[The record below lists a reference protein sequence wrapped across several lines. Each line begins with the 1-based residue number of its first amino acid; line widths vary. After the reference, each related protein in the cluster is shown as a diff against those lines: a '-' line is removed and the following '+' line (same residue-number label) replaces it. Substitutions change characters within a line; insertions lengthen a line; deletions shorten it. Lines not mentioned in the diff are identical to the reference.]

1 MKSYTHLFL
10 LGLAASTAMTGV
22 AVADVTPEAV
32 IAHYVDVAEAK
43 YGDAL
48 ATAKALD
55 AAIEAFLANPTDETL
70 QAARS
75 AWLAARVPYQQTEV
89 YRFGNAIVD
98 DWEGRVNAWPLDEGL
113 IDYVDASYGAE
124 SDENS
129 LFTANVIANPSIEI
143 NGKTIDATKITPEL
157 ISETLQEA
165 GGIEANVASGY
176 HAIEFLLWGQDLNGN
191 GPGAGNRPATDYS
204 LENCTNGNCDR
215 RRDYLGAASD
225 LLVADLEEMAA
236 NWKAGG
242 AARLALEKT
251 GVAGGL
257 STILTGMGSLSYGEL
272 AGERMKLGLL
282 LGDPEE
288 EHDCF
293 SDNTHNS
300 HRYDAVGIR
309 TAYTGVYTR
318 LDGSEMTGPSLA
330 DLLAAKDPAIAQEF
344 SDDLD
349 ATIAAMEAMV
359 ERAETVEAYDQMI
372 AVGNDQGNATV
383 QAAIDGLITQT
394 RSIERAIAALELGTI
409 ELEGS
414 DSLDSPDAI
423 FQ

>member
-1 MKSYTHLFL
+1 MKHVAHLIGF
-10 LGLAASTAMTGV
+10 GLAASIAATTAASAEV
-22 AVADVTPEAV
+22 SPEAV
-32 IAHYVDVAEAK
+32 IAHYVDIAEAK
-43 YGDAL
+43 YGDSL
-48 ATAKALD
+48 ETAKALD
-55 AAIEAFLANPTDETL
+55 AAIGSLLANPTDETL
-70 QAARS
+70 QAARQ

-89 YRFGNAIVD
+89 YRFGNAVVD

-113 IDYVDASYGAE
+113 IDYVDASYGME
-124 SDENS
+124 SDENT
-129 LFTANVIANPSIEI
+129 LYTANVIANPSIEI
-143 NGKTIDATKITPEL
+143 NGKTVDAGNITPEL
-157 ISETLQEA
+157 ISGTLQEA

-191 GPGAGNRPATDYS
+191 GPGAGNRPATDFS
-204 LENCTNGNCDR
+204 LENCTGGHCDR

-225 LLVADLEEMAA
+225 LLVADLEEMYA
-236 NWKAGG
+236 NWQADGSARKAVED
-242 AARLALEKT
+242 A

-257 STILTGMGSLSYGEL
+257 SIILTGMGSLSYGEL

-300 HRYDAVGIR
+300 HFYDALGIR
-309 TAYTGVYTR
+309 TAYTGVYER
-318 LDGSEMTGPSLA
+318 PDGTGMTGPSLA
-330 DLLAAKDPAIAQEF
+330 DLLAEKDPAIAAEL
-344 SDDLD
+344 SADLD
-349 ATIAAMEAMV
+349 ATVAAMQAMV
-359 ERAETVEAYDQMI
+359 DRAGTVEAYDQMI
-372 AVGNDQGNATV
+372 AVGNDEGNAVV

-394 RSIERAIAALELGTI
+394 RSIERAIAALDLGSI

-423 FQ
+423 FK

>member
-1 MKSYTHLFL
+1 
-10 LGLAASTAMTGV
+10 MTGV

-143 NGKTIDATKITPEL
+143 NGKTIDATKITPAL

-191 GPGAGNRPATDYS
+191 GPGAGDRPATDYS

-236 NWKAGG
+236 NWKTGG

-318 LDGSEMTGPSLA
+318 PNGSEMTGPSLA
-330 DLLAAKDPAIAQEF
+330 DLLAAKDPAIAQEL

-372 AVGNDQGNATV
+372 AVGNDEGNATV